1 MMKTHLG
8 GSIAACALL
17 AACSR
22 GSEQPTAAAA
32 PALSPPS
39 PPAPAASFD
48 GTYVGTVTRVRTPN
62 PRACVPTHHATIHIE
77 NAAFTYTAGR
87 NTTIHAM
94 VEPGGAF
101 SGTADDT
108 TMKGQVAE
116 GKLTGTTDGIN
127 CGYTLELT
135 KH

>member
-1 MMKTHLG
+1 MTKTQLG
-8 GSIAACALL
+8 VPIAACALL

-22 GSEQPTAAAA
+22 GSEQPSAAAEPPPER
-32 PALSPPS
+32 PAS
-39 PPAPAASFD
+39 AASFD
-48 GTYVGTVTRVRTPN
+48 GTYVGVVTRVRTPT
-62 PRACVPTHHATIHIE
+62 PRACVPSHHATIHIE

-87 NTTIHAM
+87 NTIHAT

-101 SGTADDT
+101 NGTAGDT
-108 TMKGQVAE
+108 TMKGQVAD
-116 GKLTGTTDGIN
+116 GRLTGTTDGTN